1 MEDYLLTGGMIYQN
15 GQITRADMEIKN
27 GRIENINNNINHKNL
42 KKLDVS
48 GCIITPG
55 FMDLHV
61 HLRSPGF
68 EYKENI
74 KTGTQAAAAG
84 GYVIVCA
91 MPNLNPVPDSIE
103 NLRVELDLIE
113 KDSCVKVLPY
123 GAITKG
129 EKGAELSDMDALSPY
144 VVGFSDDG
152 RGVQDENMM
161 LKAMKRVKELNKFIA
176 AHCEDESLLYKNW
189 AVHDGI
195 LAKKFDLIGNRSESE
210 WRQVERDLKLV
221 EQTGCPYHVCHV
233 STKESVDLIR
243 EAKSRGLPVTCET
256 GPHYL
261 VLCDEDLQ
269 DDGRFK
275 MNPPIRTKR
284 DQEALITGLQDGVID
299 CIATD
304 HAPHSIQEKSKGLK
318 ASLNGIIGMETAFP
332 ALYTRL
338 VKPGVISLERLLNAM
353 CVRPREIAGLSDGN
367 FNTGER
373 ADLAVLDLNLN
384 YKINPDKFYSMG
396 RSTPFDG
403 WSVNAA
409 VMMTIYN
416 GEIVYQREK

>member
-1 MEDYLLTGGMIYQN
+1 MEDYVLTGGMIYQN
-15 GQITRADMEIKN
+15 GQITRADVAIKN
-27 GRIENINNNINHKNL
+27 GRIENINHNINNKNL

-74 KTGTQAAAAG
+74 KTGTRAAAAG
-84 GYVIVCA
+84 GYVMICA
-91 MPNLNPVPDSIE
+91 MPNLNPVPDSME

-113 KDSCVKVLPY
+113 KDSRVKVLPY

-195 LAKKFDLIGNRSESE
+195 LAKKFDLIGNRAESE

-233 STKESVDLIR
+233 STKESVNLIKN
-243 EAKSRGLPVTCET
+243 AKNRGLPVTCET

-275 MNPPIRTKR
+275 MNPPIRTK
-284 DQEALITGLQDGVID
+284 
-299 CIATD
+299 
-304 HAPHSIQEKSKGLK
+304 
-318 ASLNGIIGMETAFP
+318 
-332 ALYTRL
+332 
-338 VKPGVISLERLLNAM
+338 
-353 CVRPREIAGLSDGN
+353 
-367 FNTGER
+367 
-373 ADLAVLDLNLN
+373 
-384 YKINPDKFYSMG
+384 
-396 RSTPFDG
+396 
-403 WSVNAA
+403 
-409 VMMTIYN
+409 
-416 GEIVYQREK
+416 